1 MPPPLK
7 PRGFNEPVT
16 GAELANLVEVLA
28 KEAATLRRSADVL
41 AARLPQAKGSPRP
54 VPYHVPIDGKN
65 KPLSLVRDM
74 RSAIR
79 ECDDA
84 LADIRWIRSRFDAWS
99 NDAYLAE
106 DVKAWVEQ
114 GEEEPN

>member
-16 GAELANLVEVLA
+16 GAELANLVDVLA

-41 AARLPQAKGSPRP
+41 AARLPQAGGHPRP
-54 VPYHVPIDGKN
+54 TPFHAARDGEN

-74 RSAIR
+74 RAAIR
-79 ECDDA
+79 QCDDA
-84 LADIRWIRSRFDAWS
+84 LADIRWIRSRFDAWA
-99 NDAYLAE
+99 NGAYLSD
-106 DVKAWVEQ
+106 DVKEWVDQ
-114 GEEEPN
+114 GESGQE